1 MTSYRE
7 ELRELHRMK
16 DGRALHEALKERL
29 GSDLDPIYE
38 TYETPYTVYTVFR
51 AREVIGIVH
60 GVNVPGQGGLIQ
72 VFLSAD
78 PRTGA
83 IRQVFFQRLES
94 AASRALRSRDY
105 LAQFKD
111 LTLADFYRHDYY
123 RATKSGSVEDKVA
136 RIKSPVSDEK
146 GRKDSLA
153 SLRGVRKNLILLD
166 IFIYDR
172 RFETVY
178 RETQAALRKASGSG
192 S

>member
-1 MTSYRE
+1 
-7 ELRELHRMK
+7 
-16 DGRALHEALKERL
+16 
-29 GSDLDPIYE
+29 
-38 TYETPYTVYTVFR
+38 
-51 AREVIGIVH
+51 VIGIVH

-83 IRQVFFQRLES
+83 IGQVFFQRLES

-123 RATKSGSVEDKVA
+123 QATKSGSVEDKVA

-146 GRKDSLA
+146 GKRTPWPRCGECARTSSCLT
-153 SLRGVRKNLILLD
+153 SSSMT
-166 IFIYDR
+166 
-172 RFETVY
+172 E
-178 RETQAALRKASGSG
+178 GSKPPIG
-192 S
+192 RPRQL